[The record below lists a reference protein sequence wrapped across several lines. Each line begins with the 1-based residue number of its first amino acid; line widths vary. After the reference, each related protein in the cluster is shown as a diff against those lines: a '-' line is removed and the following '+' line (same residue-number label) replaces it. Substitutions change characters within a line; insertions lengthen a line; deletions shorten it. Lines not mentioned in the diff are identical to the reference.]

1 MARLK
6 CICGAGLSN
15 TNAPSDNILYVI
27 SKTDVDNAIQKNA
40 GITLYDFETSI
51 NGSHEYW
58 YCQICKRV
66 MVVERKPCG
75 KLIDSY
81 SISQSSE
88 TKHVQ
93 DFTMFYAFSDEDIY
107 NAEEDDLNLLL
118 SDFIN
123 QHGEE
128 HLFFAT
134 PDKKEIYKSSQ
145 NNGYI
150 LIYIKE

>member
-15 TNAPSDNILYVI
+15 TNAPSDNILYI
-27 SKTDVDNAIQKNA
+27 FTKKDVDNAIQSNA
-40 GITLYDFETSI
+40 SITLYDFETSI
-51 NGSHEYW
+51 NVIHEYW

-66 MVVERKPCG
+66 MIVERKPCG

-81 SISQSSE
+81 SSCQSDEVKSE
-88 TKHVQ
+88 Q
-93 DFTMFYAFSDEDIY
+93 DLTMFYAFSDVDIY
-107 NAEEDDLNLLL
+107 NAEEDDMSLLL

-123 QHGEE
+123 QHGKD

-134 PDKKEIYKSSQ
+134 HDKKKILKSSHDS
-145 NNGYI
+145 NYM